1 MSDICNEI
9 KEKSGE
15 IIDKIDEKL
24 GDKIDAGDKSKV
36 EAAVADLKKALEG
49 TDDAKIKA
57 ETEKC
62 TNVSYEVFGKIYQQQ
77 QQQGQQ
83 PPHTPN
89 DGTSYGPNEGGDD
102 NVVDADYEVVK

>member
-1 MSDICNEI
+1 MDTRNHADQLVYTTEKTM
-9 KEKSGE
+9 KE
-15 IIDKIDEKL
+15 L
-24 GDKIDAGDKSKV
+24 GDKISASDRSMLEGM
-36 EAAVADLKKALEG
+36 VADLRKALEG
-49 TDDAKIKA
+49 TNTEAIKRA
-57 ETEKC
+57 TEMLTEK
-62 TNVSYEVFGKIYQQQ
+62 SYEVFGKIYQQQ